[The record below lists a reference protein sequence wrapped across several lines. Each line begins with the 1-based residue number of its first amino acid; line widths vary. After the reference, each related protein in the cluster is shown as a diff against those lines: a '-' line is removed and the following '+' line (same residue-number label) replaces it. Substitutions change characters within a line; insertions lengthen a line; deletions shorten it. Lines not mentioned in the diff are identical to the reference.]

1 MAHRSFDPARCWRI
15 SPANS
20 CYDATNLN
28 RSLDLVWNLDH
39 TKIETPNFSTRRC
52 ITLAL
57 LYLTAMSLCLRFL
70 GTSAARPTVE
80 RNVSSIAL
88 IREGEAFLFDCG
100 EGTQRQMMRY
110 GITFNLDDIFFTHFH
125 TDHLLGV
132 VGLLRTM
139 SLQGR
144 TEPLRLW
151 GPAGAERMLK
161 RAESLGSE
169 RLAFGLEIREL
180 KPGDAIPRKG
190 YLIHTF
196 LLDHRGP
203 PSIGYALIE
212 SERRGRFNPELAAEL
227 GIPEGPLWGRIH
239 KGESVTLA
247 DGRVIE
253 PSVLV
258 GQTRPGRRVVITGD
272 TRPCAATIVAAE
284 GADLLVHESTFGDE
298 EAARAVET
306 GHSTAREAAQVAKM
320 AGVRQLVLTH
330 VSARYARDAGELELE
345 ARSIFPETRVAK
357 DGLEIEVPFRDAE
370 VVTRYA

>member
-1 MAHRSFDPARCWRI
+1 
-15 SPANS
+15 
-20 CYDATNLN
+20 
-28 RSLDLVWNLDH
+28 
-39 TKIETPNFSTRRC
+39 
-52 ITLAL
+52 
-57 LYLTAMSLCLRFL
+57 MSLCLRFL

-88 IREGEAFLFDCG
+88 LREGEAFLFDCG

-125 TDHLLGV
+125 TDHLIGI

-180 KPGDAIPRKG
+180 TAGDAIPRKG

-203 PSIGYALIE
+203 PSIGYALVE
-212 SERRGRFNPELAAEL
+212 EERRGRFNPELAAEL
-227 GIPEGPLWGRIH
+227 GIPEGPLWGKIH
-239 KGESVTLA
+239 RGEAVTLE
-247 DGRVIE
+247 DGRVID

-272 TRPCAATIVAAE
+272 TRPCATTILAAE
-284 GADLLVHESTFGDE
+284 GADLLVHESTFGEE
-298 EAARAVET
+298 EAARALET
-306 GHSTAREAAQVAKM
+306 GHSTAKEAAQVARM
-320 AGVRQLVLTH
+320 AGVQKLVLTH
-330 VSARYARDAGELELE
+330 VSARYTRDARELEDE
-345 ARSIFPETRVAK
+345 ARAIFPNTRVAK
-357 DGLEIEVPFRDAE
+357 DGFEVDVPFRDAGSGQRAASAVALE
-370 VVTRYA
+370 P

>member
-1 MAHRSFDPARCWRI
+1 
-15 SPANS
+15 
-20 CYDATNLN
+20 
-28 RSLDLVWNLDH
+28 
-39 TKIETPNFSTRRC
+39 
-52 ITLAL
+52 
-57 LYLTAMSLCLRFL
+57 MSLCLRFL

-88 IREGEAFLFDCG
+88 LRDGEAFLFDCG

-125 TDHLLGV
+125 TDHLIGV

-144 TEPLRLW
+144 TESIRLW
-151 GPAGAERMLK
+151 GPPGADRMLR

-180 KPGDAIPRKG
+180 TPGDAIPRKG

-203 PSIGYALIE
+203 PSIGYALVE
-212 SERRGRFNPELAAEL
+212 SERLGRFNPELAAEL

-239 KGESVTLA
+239 KGESVTLP

-253 PSVLV
+253 PSTLV

-272 TRPCAATIVAAE
+272 TRPCAATIVAAQD
-284 GADLLVHESTFGDE
+284 ADLLVHESTFGDE
-298 EAARAVET
+298 EAERAIET

-330 VSARYARDAGELELE
+330 VSARYTRDTGDLEQE
-345 ARSIFPETRVAK
+345 ARSVFPETRIAR
-357 DGLEIEVPFRDAE
+357 DGMEIDVPFRESGIGKRESTA
-370 VVTRYA
+370 TT

>member
-1 MAHRSFDPARCWRI
+1 MP
-15 SPANS
+15 
-20 CYDATNLN
+20 
-28 RSLDLVWNLDH
+28 
-39 TKIETPNFSTRRC
+39 
-52 ITLAL
+52 
-57 LYLTAMSLCLRFL
+57 LCLRFL

-88 IREGEAFLFDCG
+88 LREGEAFLFDCG

-144 TEPLRLW
+144 TESLRLW
-151 GPAGAERMLK
+151 GPPGADRMLK

-180 KPGDAIPRKG
+180 TPGDAIPRKG

-196 LLDHRGP
+196 ALEHRGP
-203 PSIGYALIE
+203 PSIGYVIVE
-212 SERRGRFNPELAAEL
+212 EERRGRFNPELAASL
-227 GIPEGPLWGRIH
+227 GIPEGPLWGKIH
-239 KGESVTLA
+239 RGESVTLD
-247 DGRVIE
+247 DGRIITPAE
-253 PSVLV
+253 LV
-258 GQTRPGRRVVITGD
+258 GETRPGRRVVITGD
-272 TRPCAATIVAAE
+272 TRPCAATILAAE

-298 EAARAVET
+298 EAQRAIDT

-320 AGVRQLVLTH
+320 AGVRKLILTH
-330 VSARYARDAGELELE
+330 VSARYTRDASELEQE
-345 ARSIFPETRVAK
+345 ARSVFPDSRVAR
-357 DGLEIEVPFRDAE
+357 DGLEVDVPFRDA
-370 VVTRYA
+370 VKATIAS